1 MPKALYTI
9 EEYVVK
15 ERKRDTYWMV
25 FNTVYNDIHAFKK
38 KPTISEDGTSDYLKK
53 EFTDNKAR
61 EEFLDFMKNN
71 FPKTKLIDVFD
82 FVSSSWLLFPYLGSI
97 AVDCEKDDEVF
108 KALSKKYGNP
118 YDDAISNNAV
128 FWSITYE
135 LALKVHNERMEVIE
149 GEFGD

>member
-1 MPKALYTI
+1 MPRALYTI

-38 KPTISEDGTSDYLKK
+38 ESTMREDGTSNYLKK

-61 EEFLDFMKNN
+61 EEFLEFMRNN

-82 FVSSSWLLFPYLGSI
+82 FVSTSYLIYPYLESI
-97 AVDCEKDDEVF
+97 AIDCEKGDEVYN
-108 KALSKKYGNP
+108 ALCKKYEDETELP
-118 YDDAISNNAV
+118 KSNSAV

-135 LALKVHNERMEVIE
+135 LALKFHNERMEVIE